1 MSWSPDQEIVIF
13 ITGNFIILYIQYI
26 KINSYINLNFIF
38 EGDKKIIEMNKFFDV
53 LNEIPIEVDEFG
65 EGKIYSK
72 FILLKY
78 LINTFMYLYYN
89 KYCNYCYCYYLNIN
103 NNVLYGKCFFFFF

>member
-78 LINTFMYLYYN
+78 LIN
-89 KYCNYCYCYYLNIN
+89 
-103 NNVLYGKCFFFFF
+103 